1 MDWFRLDRVCTYQ
14 TRCISPHL
22 IMSVTAERFLWWS
35 VFSTLAP
42 MTRSAFRE
50 LGFEFSRAVFGL
62 QQRTPRWKSCTAN
75 VNANFGVALSYLY
88 VKRHF
93 DKDSRQKVRTNIIIS
108 LLMSPN

>member
-1 MDWFRLDRVCTYQ
+1 
-14 TRCISPHL
+14 
-22 IMSVTAERFLWWS
+22 MSVTVERFLWWS

>member
-1 MDWFRLDRVCTYQ
+1 MSRAVFR
-14 TRCISPHL
+14 
-22 IMSVTAERFLWWS
+22 A
-35 VFSTLAP
+35 
-42 MTRSAFRE
+42 

-93 DKDSRQKVRTNIIIS
+93 DQDSREKVGSGYTFCRLAKPLVNIWCIDVEKFVSIEGLNFKTNIS
-108 LLMSPN
+108 